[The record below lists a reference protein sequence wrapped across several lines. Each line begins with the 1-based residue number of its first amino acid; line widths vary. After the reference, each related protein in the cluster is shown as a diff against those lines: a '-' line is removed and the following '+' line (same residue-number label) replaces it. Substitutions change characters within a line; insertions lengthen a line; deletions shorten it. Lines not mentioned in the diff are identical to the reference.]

1 MEAGL
6 KTQDIIACPRCYS
19 CSKKVIAISNGKAL
33 SDILCNMLPG
43 LRSFPS
49 VLAMRGSIIP
59 VLGKQVLVPVDSHA
73 NFALNCRELCESSES
88 SVLHHLCLSLTF
100 VNSFHQ
106 LTK

>member
-6 KTQDIIACPRCYS
+6 KKPRHYCVSWSYS
-19 CSKKVIAISNGKAL
+19 CSKKVIAISNGMAL

-73 NFALNCRELCESSES
+73 NFELNC
-88 SVLHHLCLSLTF
+88 
-100 VNSFHQ
+100 
-106 LTK
+106 